1 MNRMEKNK
9 SGDIKKDITALKLFL
24 YNLLAKWC

>member
-1 MNRMEKNK
+1 MNRMDKNK
-9 SGDIKKDITALKLFL
+9 SGDIFFDITALKLFL

>member
-9 SGDIKKDITALKLFL
+9 SGDIFFDITALKLFL
-24 YNLLAKWC
+24 YNLFAKWC

>member
-9 SGDIKKDITALKLFL
+9 SGDIFFDITAFKLFL